1 VYRDLDEL
9 LDSNHKASQLFQS
22 MPIFVQHKLR
32 EMPDSIR
39 TLEELSGY
47 ANKAVTDGL
56 KLDPYMTM
64 FEDSSNKP
72 MDNMDFTAP
81 KERDR

>member
-1 VYRDLDEL
+1 MYRDLDEL

-22 MPIFVQHKLR
+22 MPFFVQHKLR
-32 EMPDSIR
+32 EMPESIR

-64 FEDSSNKP
+64 FEDSSNQP
-72 MDNMDFTAP
+72 IDSMDFTVP